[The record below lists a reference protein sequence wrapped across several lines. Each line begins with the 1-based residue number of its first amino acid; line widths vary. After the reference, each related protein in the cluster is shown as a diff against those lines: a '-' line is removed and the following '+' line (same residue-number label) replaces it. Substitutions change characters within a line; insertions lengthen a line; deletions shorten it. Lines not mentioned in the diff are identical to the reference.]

1 MSGVTCSSPSPGPR
15 TPDSDAA
22 GPERAVVALEASG
35 FEFGPPQ
42 PSTRSVLDTVDGR
55 LHRAGARLDAR
66 PVYKPGSADAVELS
80 PHGTALPD
88 RPLVVGRMPSVPSDL
103 PAGQFS
109 LQLASIVQNRALQ
122 VQLTM
127 TSQCAHALR
136 RNRDGK
142 AVARVE
148 LHTDVHVVDGAGT
161 PRDLGAATWC
171 LELHELPEHR
181 GHALKARRRLD
192 EIGLVTLASDSL
204 GWAAARAGI
213 DLAGANPTARV
224 RLRSDDRAGRATRA
238 VLHQLGDVVAA
249 SWQGAADGVDA
260 ESLHELRVAL
270 RRARAVLRVS
280 HDVVPEHAREAAL
293 DLVVSLARH
302 TGAPRDL
309 DVHLLEW
316 ASYVAPLDPSDRAL
330 LEPVRDVLARR
341 RDTAHASLQD
351 AMDTAGRDR
360 WHRRFDELIDTR
372 RELDG
377 ERPSDA
383 RRPVGRVVAKRIER
397 AHRRLVSRGRSITA
411 TSTSDAVHRLRKD
424 AKQLRYLLDAFGSL
438 VSSSHR
444 RAYLAELKAL
454 QDRLGALQD
463 ATVHRDELSD
473 VAAELLTAPQAT
485 FDALAAMADVLD
497 ERCAALRGELV
508 DALDAFDG
516 KATRR
521 AIRRVLDDLRD

>member
-1 MSGVTCSSPSPGPR
+1 MSGVTCSSPSGPHAPGP
-15 TPDSDAA
+15 
-22 GPERAVVALEASG
+22 EQAVAALEASG

-80 PHGTALPD
+80 PHGAALPD
-88 RPLVVGRMPSVPSDL
+88 RPLVVGRMPSGPGDL
-103 PAGQFS
+103 PAGQFN
-109 LQLASIVQNRALQ
+109 LQLASIVQDHTLQ
-122 VQLTM
+122 VQFTM

-148 LHTDVHVVDGAGT
+148 LHTDVQVVDGTGT
-161 PRDLGAATWC
+161 TRDLGAATWC
-171 LELHELPEHR
+171 LELHELPEHP
-181 GHALKARRRLD
+181 GQATKARRRLD
-192 EIGLVTLASDSL
+192 EIGLDTIASDSL
-204 GWAAARAGI
+204 GWAAAMARI
-213 DLAGANPTARV
+213 DLAGVVPAERV
-224 RLRSDDRAGRATRA
+224 RLRLRSDDRAGRATRA
-238 VLHQLGDVVAA
+238 VLRRLGDVVAA
-249 SWQGAADGVDA
+249 SWQGASDGSDP

-270 RRARAVLRVS
+270 RRARAVLRAS
-280 HDVVPEHAREAAL
+280 RDVVPEHAREEAL

-316 ASYVAPLDPSDRAL
+316 TSYVAPLDPSDRAL
-330 LEPVRDVLARR
+330 LEPVREVLAAR
-341 RDTAHASLQD
+341 RDTAHVSLQE
-351 AMDTAGRDR
+351 AMDAAGRDR

-377 ERPSDA
+377 DRPSEA
-383 RRPVGRVVAKRIER
+383 RRAVGKVIAKRIER
-397 AHRRLVSRGRSITA
+397 AHRRLVARGRKITA
-411 TSTSDAVHRLRKD
+411 TSTSDAIHRLRKD

-438 VSSSHR
+438 ASSSHR
-444 RAYLAELKAL
+444 RTYLAELKTL

-463 ATVHRDELSD
+463 ATVHRSELDD
-473 VAAELLTAPQAT
+473 VAGELLTAPQAT
-485 FDALAAMADVLD
+485 FDALASMAEVLD
-497 ERCAALRGELV
+497 ARCTALRGELV

-521 AIRRVLDDLRD
+521 ALRRVLDDLRD

>member
-1 MSGVTCSSPSPGPR
+1 MSGVTCSSPSPGPYA
-15 TPDSDAA
+15 P
-22 GPERAVVALEASG
+22 GPEQAVAALEASG

-88 RPLVVGRMPSVPSDL
+88 RPLVVGRMPSMPSDL
-103 PAGQFS
+103 PAGHFN
-109 LQLASIVQNRALQ
+109 LQLASIVQDRALQ

-148 LHTDVHVVDGAGT
+148 LHTDVQVVDGSGA

-181 GHALKARRRLD
+181 EHAAKARRRLD
-192 EIGLVTLASDSL
+192 EIGLVTIASDSL
-204 GWAAARAGI
+204 GWAAAQAGI
-213 DLAGANPTARV
+213 DLAGANPAARV
-224 RLRSDDRAGRATRA
+224 RLRADDRAGRATRT

-249 SWQGAADGVDA
+249 SWQGAADGVDP

-280 HDVVPEHAREAAL
+280 RDVLPEHAREEAL

-302 TGAPRDL
+302 TGTPRDL

-316 ASYVAPLDPSDRAL
+316 ASYIEPLDPSDRTL
-330 LEPVRDVLARR
+330 LEPVRELIASR
-341 RDTAHASLQD
+341 RDAAHISLQD
-351 AMDTAGRDR
+351 VMDTAGRDR

-377 ERPSDA
+377 DRPSDA

-397 AHRRLVSRGRSITA
+397 AHRRLVARGRAITA
-411 TSTSDAVHRLRKD
+411 GSTSDAVHRLRKD

-438 VSSSHR
+438 ASSSHR
-444 RAYLAELKAL
+444 RAYLAELEAL

-463 ATVHRDELSD
+463 ATVHRVELD
-473 VAAELLTAPQAT
+473 VVAAELRTAPQAT

-497 ERCAALRGELV
+497 DRCLALRDALV

-516 KATRR
+516 KATKR
-521 AIRRVLDDLRD
+521 AIRRILDDLRD